1 MPPSTFSP
9 PMPQTIRSSG
19 SALTSSSVFRFRGSP
34 FSPRTRI
41 SVEAGCHP
49 IADRIAA
56 DDYETQ
62 AREFLRKG
70 REYLAAGDLHQASEK
85 GWGAAAHM
93 AKAVAVAQGW
103 HYETHADFSAVLN
116 RATAATGDDRLRGL
130 RGIANDLHGN
140 YYRRSRHLDAA
151 IIGKDLEGM
160 DELLRLLGPLA
171 RISG

>member
-1 MPPSTFSP
+1 MAASDL
-9 PMPQTIRSSG
+9 
-19 SALTSSSVFRFRGSP
+19 AAV
-34 FSPRTRI
+34 
-41 SVEAGCHP
+41 
-49 IADRIAA
+49 ADYQA
-56 DDYETQ
+56 Q

-103 HYETHADFSAVLN
+103 EYETHADFSSVLN
-116 RATAATGDDRLRGL
+116 RATEATGADQLRGL

-151 IIGKDLEGM
+151 IIDRDLESM
-160 DELLRLLGPLA
+160 AELLELLGPLA
-171 RISG
+171 QPPS